1 MAYRSIIILI
11 LGTALA
17 VVAAAAEERVVK
29 SVNLLGIA
37 SMEQE
42 VVYNTSEADY
52 LKTRDDILER
62 LKKGDPTAAMN
73 PADGPWMQVETTA
86 KIGFEIKDVGL
97 AQGKKN
103 LRQVS
108 AAEEALSLYDKWK
121 ADGN

>member
-1 MAYRSIIILI
+1 MTKRFAAISI
-11 LGTALA
+11 LGTSLA
-17 VVAAAAEERVVK
+17 AFGANAEETVVK

-37 SMEQE
+37 SMDLE

-62 LKKGDPTAAMN
+62 LKGGDPTAAVN
-73 PADGPWMQVETTA
+73 PADGPWMHVETIA

-97 AQGKKN
+97 AQGKKH

-108 AAEEALSLYDKWK
+108 AAEEALSLYEKWK